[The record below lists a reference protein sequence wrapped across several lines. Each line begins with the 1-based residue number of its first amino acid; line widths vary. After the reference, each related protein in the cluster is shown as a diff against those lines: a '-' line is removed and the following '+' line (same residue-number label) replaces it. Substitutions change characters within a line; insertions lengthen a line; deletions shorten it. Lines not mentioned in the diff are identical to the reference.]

1 MWGSHGS
8 AGAKPEVFCG
18 FGPQPSS
25 SDYQDYWSRRHQQE
39 ATLGYV
45 LVCQKSVDALD
56 ASPYALPVHEARR
69 RLLFNPVALPTSW
82 SARLAPIGELPEHRT
97 DAGAL
102 ALRRYFRTTDGQ
114 ILSTL
119 EWKMARAG
127 GSAKHQAAARYTTV
141 ADRPARLV
149 RLQTP
154 SGSSYVALAWES
166 QGDYLEVAIKANRPA
181 ANTLAVLHQLAQE
194 LQNSHSGSPR

>member
-1 MWGSHGS
+1 MSGSQVS

-18 FGPQPSS
+18 FGPEPSS
-25 SDYQDYWSRRHQQE
+25 SDYQYYWARRHQQE

-45 LVCQKSVDALD
+45 LVCQKSVDAFD

-69 RLLFNPVALPTSW
+69 RLLFDPVALPKSW

-97 DAGAL
+97 EAGAL
-102 ALRRYFRTTDGQ
+102 ALRRYFRIADGQ
-114 ILSTL
+114 ILSTF
-119 EWKMARAG
+119 EWKMTRAG
-127 GSAKHQAAARYTTV
+127 GSIKHQAAARYATV

-166 QGDYLEVAIKANRPA
+166 QGDYLEVSIKANRPA

-194 LQNSHSGSPR
+194 LQNSHSSSPR